1 MGRSTIILLPAL
13 QRYLTDLGENLRL
26 ARLRR
31 RLSAAQVAERAG
43 ITRPTLRAIESGD
56 PSVSLGAY
64 ANVMLCLGLEK
75 DLAKLGQDD
84 ELGRKLQDVQLGVKR
99 RAPRRPGDVSQVHVS
114 FPKKTS

>member
-1 MGRSTIILLPAL
+1 MILLPAL

-56 PSVSLGAY
+56 PSVSLGGY

-75 DLAKLGQDD
+75 DLEKLGQED

-99 RAPRRPGDVSQVHVS
+99 RAPRRRKVESQVSVS
-114 FPKKTS
+114 LPKKDSP